1 MRESF
6 YMYFYISERNNIMNK
21 NFKVL
26 TISAAVLALSI
37 SANNYA
43 AAKDA
48 AGFCVAVVDVQKI
61 VENSPQISALKAE
74 QKNKIN
80 GLATFVEKAKAD
92 VAKQADDAK
101 KKALEESYNKELNTK
116 KAAIDKDAAT
126 KLVEFDKSVRDIIK
140 AKAANFDL
148 VLTKSSVID
157 GGTDITDEV
166 IKELK

>member
-1 MRESF
+1 MKTSTRTF
-6 YMYFYISERNNIMNK
+6 RFLAITAIA
-21 NFKVL
+21 F
-26 TISAAVLALSI
+26 ALSMNNFAI
-37 SANNYA
+37 SKTM
-43 AAKDA
+43 AKNSA
-48 AGFCVAVVDVQKI
+48 SLNVAVVDVQKI

-80 GLATFVEKAKAD
+80 GLATFVEKAKVD
-92 VAKQADDAK
+92 VAKQTDDAK